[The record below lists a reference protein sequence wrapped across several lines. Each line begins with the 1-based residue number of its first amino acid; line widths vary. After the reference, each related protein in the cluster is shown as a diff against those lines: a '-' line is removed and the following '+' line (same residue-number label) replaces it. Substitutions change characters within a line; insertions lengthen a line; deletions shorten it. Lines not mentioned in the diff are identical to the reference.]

1 MSRAA
6 EIDLILST
14 LNAMDV
20 GTLDSIGDKLG
31 QVEQALK
38 AIGADDLAARAAET
52 KAALSRGDVAGFKR
66 GRATLQAKVG
76 HLR

>member
-1 MSRAA
+1 MSHEAQ
-6 EIDLILST
+6 IDLILST

-20 GTLDSIGDKLG
+20 GTLDSIADKLREV
-31 QVEQALK
+31 QEALR
-38 AIGADDLAARAAET
+38 AIGADDLAARANET
-52 KAALSRGDVAGFKR
+52 AAALARGDVSGFKR